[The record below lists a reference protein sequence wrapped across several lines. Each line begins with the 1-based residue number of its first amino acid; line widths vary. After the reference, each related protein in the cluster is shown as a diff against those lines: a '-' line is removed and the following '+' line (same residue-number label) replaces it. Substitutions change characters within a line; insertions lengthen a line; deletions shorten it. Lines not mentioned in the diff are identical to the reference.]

1 MEKETINK
9 MKSQP
14 TEWEKILTN
23 EATDKR
29 QGINLQIY
37 KHLLQLEIKKK
48 IKKKRGRRSKQ
59 TFLQRKHTDGG
70 KKNHEKM
77 LNTANY

>member
-48 IKKKRGRRSKQ
+48 IKKKNG
-59 TFLQRKHTDGG
+59 
-70 KKNHEKM
+70 EKI
-77 LNTANY
+77 